1 MLAICSHEHFHENIP
16 SLSHARYP
24 LHVYSETSVAYRKQP
39 VEGFYRAKWSIITT
53 ESSAPKNP
61 LLDGLYRWPRVREK
75 HLSGHHRPDPRS
87 QHLLVKESILPIG
100 QWRGHNDTSLC
111 QLAPG
116 DCQEW

>member
-75 HLSGHHRPDPRS
+75 HLSGHHRLSRLTKSHRREEQAALPSREYSRS
-87 QHLLVKESILPIG
+87 
-100 QWRGHNDTSLC
+100 R
-111 QLAPG
+111 AR
-116 DCQEW
+116 